1 MGSISYIPL
10 TDSLVYLAIVFFSSN
25 YFSELA
31 DIIMAETFKKSYFEV
46 LGICC
51 ASEVALVER
60 ILKSLSGVKE
70 ISVILPT
77 KTVIVVYDSNFTS
90 EIQVGMSTMLLPQYA
105 VRFLFEND
113 NMRTGHK
120 ILCLDE
126 HLPIEMNDRRSYA

>member
-1 MGSISYIPL
+1 
-10 TDSLVYLAIVFFSSN
+10 
-25 YFSELA
+25 
-31 DIIMAETFKKSYFEV
+31 MAETFKKSYFEV